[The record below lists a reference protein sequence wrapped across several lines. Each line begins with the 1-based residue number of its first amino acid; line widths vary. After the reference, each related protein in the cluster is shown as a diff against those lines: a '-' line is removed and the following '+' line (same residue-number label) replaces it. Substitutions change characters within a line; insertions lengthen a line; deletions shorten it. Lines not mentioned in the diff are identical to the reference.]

1 MTTSKVISADHIG
14 EWSNATGLT
23 LQKIRVKF
31 ENDFQNT
38 FLVKDPNNHQF
49 KIGAEITY
57 KENNGKIE
65 VVKENNFKSVG
76 GFLRQSEPFEHKIA
90 GFSLSYSKDLLIAGK
105 IEDKNLF
112 KVADKMY
119 DWLLSKK
126 VN

>member
-1 MTTSKVISADHIG
+1 MTTSKVVSADHIG
-14 EWSNATGLT
+14 EWSNGNGLT
-23 LQKIRVKF
+23 LQKIRVRF

-38 FLVKDPNNHQF
+38 FLVKDANNHQF

-57 KENNGKIE
+57 KDNNGKIE
-65 VVKENNFKSVG
+65 IVKENNFRSG
-76 GFLRQSEPFEHKIA
+76 GGGIKSEPYEHKIA

-126 VN
+126 VS